1 MYSEQSE
8 YTLGFNND
16 DFSLGK
22 RIKDRLLAERND
34 LYAMFVYSWKFIV
47 AHING
52 EHLFI
57 YFFICL
63 TDNTL

>member
-1 MYSEQSE
+1 MHSEQSE
-8 YTLGFNND
+8 YMLRCNND

-22 RIKDRLLAERND
+22 RIKDRLLAQRND
-34 LYAMFVYSWKFIV
+34 LHAMFVYLRKFIV

-57 YFFICL
+57 YFFI
-63 TDNTL
+63 

>member
-1 MYSEQSE
+1 MNTEQSE
-8 YTLGFNND
+8 YMLRFNND
-16 DFSLGK
+16 DFSSGK
-22 RIKDRLLAERND
+22 RIKDRLLAQRND
-34 LYAMFVYSWKFIV
+34 FYAMFVYLWKFIV
-47 AHING
+47 AQING